1 MNELMRKL
9 LFLPEEGSAYAAEV
23 DRLHFFVITVTMVS
37 ATAVAL
43 ATLYF
48 FVKYRRR
55 SENQATPTVEPK
67 AIHELL
73 FIGVPLAF
81 FLLWFAIGFPLFV
94 KLQNPP
100 RDAMDVYVQGKKWMW
115 KFAYPGGPNGAEVL
129 RVPAGRPVRLL
140 ITSRDVI
147 HSFFVPDLRLKQD
160 AVPGRY
166 SQTWFQ
172 ASAPG
177 RHQVLC
183 AEYCGIGHSAMLAEI
198 VVMPP
203 AEFDAWLA
211 SARSSTVVAAQD
223 SSDPERAD
231 PRASLPQQGERL
243 AAEYGCFKCHTVDG
257 TRHIGPTWLDL
268 YRKTERLEGGKTM
281 VADEAYLTESMMDP
295 GAKIVAGYKNVMP
308 SFQGRVPGPEIAAIL
323 EFIKSLRTD
332 AVHPEP
338 SKGPVYVPAPG
349 YQPPVSA
356 R

>member
-9 LFLPEEGSAYAAEV
+9 LFLPEQGSAYALQV

-37 ATAVAL
+37 AALVAL
-43 ATLYF
+43 VSLIF

-55 SENQATPTVEPK
+55 SEDQKTPHVEPR
-67 AIHELL
+67 AIHEV
-73 FIGVPLAF
+73 FFVGVPLTL

-94 KLQNPP
+94 RVQTPP
-100 RDAMDVYVQGKKWMW
+100 KDAMDVYVQGKKWMW
-115 KFAYPGGPNGAEVL
+115 KFAYPGGPSGVDVL

-166 SQTWFQ
+166 TQTWFTV
-172 ASAPG
+172 SEPG
-177 RHQVLC
+177 HHQVFC
-183 AEYCGIGHSAMLAEI
+183 AQYCGLGHSAMLAEI
-198 VVMPP
+198 IAMPP
-203 AEFDAWLA
+203 AEFDAWMA
-211 SARSSTVVAAQD
+211 EARHTTVVAAQD
-223 SSDPERAD
+223 APNDRMDPLATLAE
-231 PRASLPQQGERL
+231 QGRRL
-243 AAEYGCFKCHTVDG
+243 ASEYGCFKCHTVDG

-268 YRKTERLEGGKTM
+268 YRKTERLSDGRSV

-295 GAKIVAGYKNVMP
+295 AAKIVAGYQNLMP
-308 SFQGRVPGPEIAAIL
+308 TFQGRIPAPEVAAIL

-332 AVHPEP
+332 TVHPEP
-338 SKGPVYVPAPG
+338 SKGPVYAPIPG
-349 YQPPVSA
+349 YDSTIA

>member
-1 MNELMRKL
+1 MNDLMRRL
-9 LFLPEEGSAYAAEV
+9 LFLPEQGSAYATEV
-23 DRLHFFVITVTMVS
+23 DHLHFFVIGITMLG
-37 ATAVAL
+37 ATGVAAAAIL
-43 ATLYF
+43 LYIR
-48 FVKYRRR
+48 YRRR
-55 SENQATPTVEPK
+55 SPRQTTEHVEPK
-67 AIHELL
+67 AIHEVL
-73 FIGVPLAF
+73 FIGVPLTF

-94 KLQNPP
+94 RLQTPP
-100 RDAMDVYVQGKKWMW
+100 KDAMDVYVQGKKWMW
-115 KFAYPGGPNGAEVL
+115 KFAYPGGPNGVDVL

-147 HSFFVPDLRLKQD
+147 HSFFVPDFRLKQD

-166 SQTWFQ
+166 SQTWFT
-172 ASAPG
+172 AKEAGS
-177 RHQVLC
+177 HQVLC

-211 SARSSTVVAAQD
+211 EARRATVVAAQD
-223 SSDPERAD
+223 SPEDRVD
-231 PRASLPQQGERL
+231 PRTSLAEQGRRL

-268 YRKTERLEGGKTM
+268 YRKNEKLSDGKTV

-295 GAKIVAGYKNVMP
+295 SAKLVAGYQNVMP
-308 SFQGRVPGPEIAAIL
+308 TFQGRVPAPEIAAIV

-332 AVHPEP
+332 TVRPEP
-338 SKGPVYVPAPG
+338 SQGPVYVPVPG
-349 YQPPVSA
+349 YDPTIT